1 MIDRIAGLH
10 GTEKYLYNFLNV
22 LDKGRFSPIIV
33 SLYSE
38 ERIAPEF
45 FTLGVR
51 VYSVP
56 IKKLY
61 EPVSFKQYHVLYR
74 LIKNERVDLIETI
87 HRTSDLVGPIIGRLA
102 GTKVIVSNRRDMGFL
117 RTSKDDVAYRVVDRL
132 VDRIKCNTC
141 AAALRFSK
149 IEGCPL
155 SKFDISYNGIDQD
168 LYRISD
174 ADRVQTRKKYGILP
188 KEIVIGVIG
197 GVKKVK
203 GHREFIEM
211 AEALSRT
218 YPHLRFLVVGGG
230 YKKTGDDYFKEIQ
243 ELSSHKGLNG
253 AVLFTGHLPN
263 PIPELSIFDIAV
275 LPSYTEG
282 CSNALLEYMASE
294 KPVVATDVGG
304 NPELVT
310 DEVTGFIVPRGDV
323 PSLVQKVS
331 YLIDSKD
338 LRSKMGTAGGKKV
351 KRFFSMSKIIDA
363 QMNYYEN
370 LICWKERNESPHQH
384 R

>member
-1 MIDRIAGLH
+1 
-10 GTEKYLYNFLNV
+10 
-22 LDKGRFSPIIV
+22 
-33 SLYSE
+33 
-38 ERIAPEF
+38 
-45 FTLGVR
+45 
-51 VYSVP
+51 
-56 IKKLY
+56 
-61 EPVSFKQYHVLYR
+61 
-74 LIKNERVDLIETI
+74 
-87 HRTSDLVGPIIGRLA
+87 
-102 GTKVIVSNRRDMGFL
+102 
-117 RTSKDDVAYRVVDRL
+117 
-132 VDRIKCNTC
+132 
-141 AAALRFSK
+141 
-149 IEGCPL
+149 
-155 SKFDISYNGIDQD
+155 
-168 LYRISD
+168 
-174 ADRVQTRKKYGILP
+174 
-188 KEIVIGVIG
+188 
-197 GVKKVK
+197 
-203 GHREFIEM
+203 
-211 AEALSRT
+211 
-218 YPHLRFLVVGGG
+218 
-230 YKKTGDDYFKEIQ
+230 
-243 ELSSHKGLNG
+243 
-253 AVLFTGHLPN
+253 
-263 PIPELSIFDIAV
+263 LSIFDIAV